1 MFKTGIQLYP
11 SVKIYRFDD
20 FFGEVLKV
28 QLEIDKK
35 KNLLTDSFAV
45 DRYRY
50 GLCADGTWQQRPA
63 QLSGLK
69 FNKNDSLSVLIDVT

>member
-50 GLCADGTWQQRPA
+50 GLCADGIANVAAKAGAVERSEIQQ
-63 QLSGLK
+63 K
-69 FNKNDSLSVLIDVT
+69 